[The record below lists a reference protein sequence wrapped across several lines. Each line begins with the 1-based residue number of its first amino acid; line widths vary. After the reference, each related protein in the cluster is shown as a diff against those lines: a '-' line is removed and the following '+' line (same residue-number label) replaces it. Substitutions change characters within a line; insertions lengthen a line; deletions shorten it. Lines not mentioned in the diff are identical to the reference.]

1 MSGLKDLVQAGE
13 HSNDLEMG
21 AAGAVASRPSAT
33 ARLDRLPL
41 TAFHWRILALL
52 SFCFFFEF
60 GDINTFAFAAPAI
73 RTQWGLSIAN
83 IGLITSGTFFGMF
96 LGAIFGGWFAD
107 HVGRKTALI
116 AATLWFS
123 IFSLFNGLTWEP
135 MGLFVARMLTG
146 FGLAGMTAIGITYIA
161 EMIPAT
167 KRGTFQGLVMAIGLC
182 GIPATA
188 FVAWL
193 SISAVTWGWRLVFA
207 WGAVAIIFPLLARR
221 LEESPRWY
229 ERRGR
234 FAEADA
240 VLDRIE
246 SQAQLAGYTIVMPTP
261 SPVSAHDGG
270 FAKLFVSPV
279 RGRTLMLTIVWI
291 FQTIGYYGFSAWV
304 PTLLVERGFTL
315 VDSLGW
321 ATAMQFGGLPGAFL
335 AAFAADRW
343 QRRWLIAAVALAI
356 GACGLAY
363 GLTFQ
368 AFYIVVFGSLV
379 TMFIWCF
386 APMLYAYTAEC
397 FPTEIR
403 SSGTGFTYGIGRLAN
418 TASPLAIAFLF
429 TNYGYLSVFVYIA
442 ACWAIVALAVGLFG
456 PLTKGRTL

>member
-1 MSGLKDLVQAGE
+1 MEVVGTPVHRVS
-13 HSNDLEMG
+13 
-21 AAGAVASRPSAT
+21 AA
-33 ARLDRLPL
+33 ARLDRLPI
-41 TAFHWRILALL
+41 TAFHWHILGLL

-73 RTQWGLSIAN
+73 RAQWGISIAS
-83 IGLITSGTFFGMF
+83 IGLVTSGTFLGMF
-96 LGAIFGGWFAD
+96 LGAIAGGWFAD
-107 HVGRKTALI
+107 RVGRKTSLI

-123 IFSLFNGLTWEP
+123 IFSVLNALAWEP
-135 MGLFVARMLTG
+135 IGLFVARMVTG
-146 FGLAGMTAIGITYIA
+146 IGLAGMTAIGITYIA

-167 KRGTFQGLVMAIGLC
+167 KRGMFQGLIMAIGLC

-193 SISAVTWGWRLVFA
+193 AISAVSWGWRLVFA
-207 WGAVAIIFPLLARR
+207 WGAAAIIFPILARR
-221 LEESPRWY
+221 LEESPRWH
-229 ERRGR
+229 ERRGE
-234 FAEADA
+234 FVEADA
-240 VLDRIE
+240 ILHRIE
-246 SQAQLAGYTIVMPTP
+246 GQLRADGHVLVVPSPTP
-261 SPVSAHDGG
+261 AIATEGN
-270 FAKLFVSPV
+270 FAKLFVPPV
-279 RGRTLMLTIVWI
+279 RSRTLMLTVAWI

-335 AAFAADRW
+335 AAFATDRW
-343 QRRWLIAAVALAI
+343 QRKWLITAVSLAI

-368 AFYIVVFGSLV
+368 AFYIVIFGSLV

-403 SSGTGFTYGIGRLAN
+403 SSGTGFTYGVGRLAN
-418 TASPLAIAFLF
+418 TVGPLVIAFLF
-429 TNYGYLSVFVYIA
+429 ANYGYLSVFAYIA
-442 ACWAIVALAVGLFG
+442 ACWVIVALAVGSFG
-456 PLTKGRTL
+456 PMTKGRQL